1 MKKHKVIFQPSGQ
14 SGEINDGATLLE
26 AARLFG
32 VGIESICGGKGICGK
47 CKVRVEEGSFAK
59 DGIESRISHLS
70 ALTDA
75 EKKFISHTDPGTR
88 LACLC
93 RVHGDVR
100 LFVPEASR
108 AAKQVA
114 RKGAREVSVDVQP
127 AVKKYFLQ
135 LAPPSLQDMGEGDQ
149 ERVKKALQE
158 QYGLSRLSVDYSAL
172 KGIQDTLRKGEWN
185 VTVTLWRQKEIVK
198 LEPGFV
204 DSAYGL
210 AVDVGTTTVAGYLCD
225 LNTGKVVATESAINP
240 QVACGEDVMSRITYA
255 MSNPDGL
262 TIMQTAIRECIN
274 RIIERLTEAI
284 GGGQSIVD
292 MTVVF
297 NTVMHHIFLGINP
310 ANIGVA
316 PFIPAMER
324 PLDVKARE
332 LGININ
338 PSSYIHVLPVV
349 AGFVGPDNVGVL
361 IAEEPYNIDEKVLI
375 IDIGTNGELLLGNK
389 DGVSSA
395 SCATGPAFEGAQ
407 IKSGMRAAEGA
418 IERVKIDPATKE
430 PSYEVIGGGYC
441 SVKAKGICGSGVI
454 DAVAELF
461 KAGIIDKT
469 GRFRM
474 DLNTGRVRK
483 DAAGKPEYVLA
494 WKDETALETDIT
506 VTQADVRAV
515 QLAKGALYAGAK
527 LLMRKMGMEKV
538 DKVIL
543 AGAFGSYINKE
554 SALTLGMFPDCALE
568 NIYAVGNAA
577 GDGAVMALINTGKRE
592 EAERE
597 ARKLKYMEIAME
609 PDFQEEFLAAM
620 DIPHLKDQ
628 FRTDLT
634 NPESV
639 V

>member
-1 MKKHKVIFQPSGQ
+1 MKKYKVIFQPSGRR
-14 SGEINDGATLLE
+14 GEINDGATVLD
-26 AARLFG
+26 AARLLG
-32 VGIESICGGKGICGK
+32 AGLESICGGKGICGK
-47 CKVRVEEGSFAK
+47 CKVRVEEGEFREDAVDSK
-59 DGIESRISHLS
+59 MSHLS
-70 ALTDA
+70 GLTDA
-75 EKKFISHTDPGTR
+75 ERKFITLSDGPGTR

-93 RVHGDVR
+93 QVHGDVEI
-100 LFVPEASR
+100 FVPEASR
-108 AAKQVA
+108 AGRQLV
-114 RKGAREVSVDVQP
+114 RKGAREVSVDVLP
-127 AVKKYFLQ
+127 AVRKYFVQ
-135 LAPPSLQDMGEGDQ
+135 LAPPSLQDMGEGDR
-149 ERVKKALQE
+149 ERLQNALRE
-158 QYGLSRLSVDYSAL
+158 QYGLSHISVDYVVL

-185 VTVTLWRQKEIVK
+185 VTVTVWSGTEIVK
-198 LEPGFV
+198 LEPGFAP
-204 DSAYGL
+204 SAYGL

-225 LNTGKVVATESAINP
+225 LTTGKVVATESAVNP
-240 QVACGEDVMSRITYA
+240 QVVCGEDVMSRITYA

-262 TIMQTAIRECIN
+262 AIMQTAIRDCIN
-274 RIIERLTEAI
+274 GIIGRLAGGI
-284 GGGQSIVD
+284 GGGQSIID
-292 MTVVF
+292 MTVVC

-316 PFIPAMER
+316 PFVPGVER
-324 PLDVKARE
+324 PVNVKARE
-332 LGININ
+332 LGIDMN

-361 IAEEPYNIDEKVLI
+361 IAEEPYKLDEKVLI

-407 IKSGMRAAEGA
+407 IKFGMRATPGA
-418 IERVKIDPATKE
+418 IEGVKIDRQTKE
-430 PSYEVIGGGYC
+430 PLLNVIGGR
-441 SVKAKGICGSGVI
+441 SHDVKPKGICGSGVI
-454 DAVAELF
+454 DAVAGLF

-469 GRFRM
+469 GRFVM
-474 DLNTGRVRK
+474 GLNTERIRR
-483 DAAGKPEYVLA
+483 DAGGKPEYVLA
-494 WKDETALETDIT
+494 WKNETALETDIT

-577 GDGAVMALINTGKRE
+577 GDGAVMALVNIGKRE

-597 ARKLKYMEIAME
+597 ARKLKYVEIAME

-620 DIPHLKDQ
+620 DIPHTRDE
-628 FRTDLT
+628 FP
-634 NPESV
+634 NPI
-639 V
+639 

>member
-1 MKKHKVIFQPSGQ
+1 MKKHKIIFQPSGQ
-14 SGEINDGATLLE
+14 RGEINDGATLLE
-26 AARLFG
+26 AARLLG
-32 VGIESICGGKGICGK
+32 AGLESICGGKGICGK
-47 CKVRVEEGSFAK
+47 CKVRLEEGNFAK
-59 DGIESRISHLS
+59 DAIDSKMSHLS
-70 ALTDA
+70 GLTDA
-75 EKKFISHTDPGTR
+75 EKKFISPSDGPGTR
-88 LACLC
+88 LACQC
-93 RVHGDVR
+93 RVHGDAM

-108 AAKQVA
+108 SGRQLV

-127 AVKKYFLQ
+127 AVIKYFVQ

-149 ERVKKALQE
+149 ERLQHALQA
-158 QYGLSRLSVDYSAL
+158 QYGLSGLSMDYVVL
-172 KGIQDTLRKGEWN
+172 KGIQDTLRRGEWN
-185 VTVTLWRQKEIVK
+185 VTVTVWRGSEIVK

-204 DSAYGL
+204 PSAYGL

-225 LNTGKVVATESAINP
+225 LVTGKVVATESAINP
-240 QVACGEDVMSRITYA
+240 QVAYGEDVMSRITYA

-262 TIMQTAIRECIN
+262 TIMRRAVRECIN
-274 RIIERLTEAI
+274 GIIGRLTGGI
-284 GGGQSIVD
+284 GGVQSIID
-292 MTVVF
+292 MTVVC
-297 NTVMHHIFLGINP
+297 NTVMHHILLGVNP

-324 PLDVKARE
+324 PINVKARE
-332 LGININ
+332 LGIDIN

-361 IAEEPYNIDEKVLI
+361 IAEEPYKSAEKVLI

-407 IKSGMRAAEGA
+407 IKFGMRAARGA
-418 IERVKIDPATKE
+418 IERVKIDPQTKE
-430 PSYEVIGGGYC
+430 PSLEVIGGT
-441 SVKAKGICGSGVI
+441 KANGLCGSGVI
-454 DAVAELF
+454 DAVAGLF

-469 GRFRM
+469 GRFVM
-474 DLNTGRVRK
+474 DLNTERIRK
-483 DAAGKPEYVLA
+483 DAKGKPEYVLA

-527 LLMRKMGMEKV
+527 LLMRKMGLEKV

-577 GDGAVMALINTGKRE
+577 GDGAVMALVNIGKRD

-597 ARKLKYMEIAME
+597 ARKLKYVEIAME

-620 DIPHLKDQ
+620 DIPHTRDEFPNLA
-628 FRTDLT
+628 
-634 NPESV
+634 
-639 V
+639 